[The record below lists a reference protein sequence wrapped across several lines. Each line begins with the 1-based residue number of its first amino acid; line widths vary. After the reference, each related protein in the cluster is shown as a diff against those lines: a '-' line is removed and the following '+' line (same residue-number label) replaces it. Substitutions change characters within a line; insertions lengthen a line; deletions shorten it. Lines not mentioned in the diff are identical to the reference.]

1 MSSKKNDKAREM
13 VNVSILTNSNR
24 KSSQPP
30 RRNINI
36 RTPHA
41 ADKKID
47 RNSSLS
53 IRYRGILSSKEK
65 NEPPIRERQE
75 FDLIPHKKR

>member
-1 MSSKKNDKAREM
+1 MSLFLQIQIGNL
-13 VNVSILTNSNR
+13 VSPQDAILTLEHLML
-24 KSSQPP
+24 P
-30 RRNINI
+30 
-36 RTPHA
+36 T
-41 ADKKID
+41 KKID